1 MVNKDQ
7 TQATIDLYQTIM
19 FRLLPIKAFNARLNY
34 IVRLGLRKCEDG
46 KYRIY
51 RQQDNLPTDITQSG
65 FPLPRFIRII
75 NDVTKA
81 LAWLWNDIVAP
92 TYAM

>member
-1 MVNKDQ
+1 
-7 TQATIDLYQTIM
+7 M

-51 RQQDNLPTDITQSG
+51 RSVALPFLLLHFFSSVFKLISMQKTLSN
-65 FPLPRFIRII
+65 F
-75 NDVTKA
+75 
-81 LAWLWNDIVAP
+81 
-92 TYAM
+92 